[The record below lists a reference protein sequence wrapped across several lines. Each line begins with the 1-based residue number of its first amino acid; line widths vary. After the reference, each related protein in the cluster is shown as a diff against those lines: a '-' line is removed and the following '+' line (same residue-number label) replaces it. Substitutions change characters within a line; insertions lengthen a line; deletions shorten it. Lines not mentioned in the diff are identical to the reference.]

1 MTTITVQK
9 ISMDGRACYVFHPLV
24 PSSPICEYDGPLI
37 NPPIEVMDD
46 LEEAI
51 HFISDNSITV
61 WSACHP
67 KGILIPLTRMAY
79 HGNFIIV
86 RMLYDLADPSDSM
99 RLCEYLTE
107 SGWGKSSL
115 SLVLSMEDAVVFSSY
130 AEASRHILSTIV

>member
-1 MTTITVQK
+1 MTTLTVQK
-9 ISMDGRACYVFHPLV
+9 ISMDGRACYVFHSLV

-86 RMLYDLADPSDSM
+86 RMLYDLADSSDSM
-99 RLCEYLTE
+99 RLFEYLTE
-107 SGWGKSSL
+107 SGWEKSSP
-115 SLVLSMEDAVVFSSY
+115 SLVLSMEDAVMFSSY